1 MSRRAVVVISVAA
14 VAAGGILGSAL
25 AMQGP
30 AKLSLSANSDHRHQM
45 HSSGM
50 MGGQSSGMH
59 SNQNMPMTMRRHH
72 MRSTGMMAGQAFT
85 TLDNQGD
92 PTFNQLLGINNRGQ
106 IAGYFGSGAAGH
118 PNKGYLLTL
127 QHGMSAFQ
135 NENFPG
141 SVQTQVTGLND
152 HGVTVGFWSNQNTA
166 SMMNNNFGF
175 YAMGG
180 RFHTVNFPARM
191 MGTQVNQLLGVNDF
205 GVAVGFYT
213 NGAGANR
220 GYEYNIFTHRFSRV
234 LVPGAPRHGKGPSL
248 TAAAINNRGDVAG
261 FYDTPGG
268 MTDAFLKTAMGTFIK
283 LAYPG
288 ASMTQAFG
296 VNDHEEVVG
305 AYTTGSGNNAM
316 TFGFTWT
323 PRGGFKAVNAPQGQG
338 ATTINGVNNAGALVG
353 FYTDM
358 GGNTHGLLVS
368 AMRHRMPMQMN
379 SPMPTTSPSMMMTSP
394 PPTMGNMGTPP
405 ATSSP
410 MPMPTGTSYGNHS

>member
-1 MSRRAVVVISVAA
+1 MSRRAVVVISIAA

-30 AKLSLSANSDHRHQM
+30 AKLSLSASSGHRHQM
-45 HSSGM
+45 HSTGV
-50 MGGQSSGMH
+50 MGSQSMSMH
-59 SNQNMPMTMRRHH
+59 SHQNMPMAMRRHN
-72 MRSTGMMAGQAFT
+72 MRSNGMMAGATFA

-127 QHGMSAFQ
+127 RHGMSAFQ

-152 HGVTVGFWSNQNTA
+152 HGVTVGFWSSQNTA
-166 SMMNNNFGF
+166 NMMNNNFGF

-180 RFHTVNFPARM
+180 MFHTVNFPSRRM
-191 MGTQVNQLLGVNDF
+191 TTQVNQLLGVNDF

-213 NGAGANR
+213 NAAGANR
-220 GYEYNIFTHRFSRV
+220 GYTYNTYTHRFSRV

-248 TAAAINNRGDVAG
+248 TAAAINNHGDIAG

-296 VNDHEEVVG
+296 VNDRDEVVG
-305 AYTTGSGNNAM
+305 AYTKGTGNNAM
-316 TFGFTWT
+316 TYGFTWT
-323 PRGGFKAVNAPQGQG
+323 PRRGFTVVNAPQGMG
-338 ATTINGVNNAGALVG
+338 ATTINGVNDAGALVG

-358 GGNTHGLLVS
+358 AGNTHGLLVS
-368 AMRHRMPMQMN
+368 AMRNHMPMQ
-379 SPMPTTSPSMMMTSP
+379 SPMPTSTPSMMPSMAPSMAP
-394 PPTMGNMGTPP
+394 SM
-405 ATSSP
+405 SP
-410 MPMPTGTSYGNHS
+410 MPTPTGTSAGNHF